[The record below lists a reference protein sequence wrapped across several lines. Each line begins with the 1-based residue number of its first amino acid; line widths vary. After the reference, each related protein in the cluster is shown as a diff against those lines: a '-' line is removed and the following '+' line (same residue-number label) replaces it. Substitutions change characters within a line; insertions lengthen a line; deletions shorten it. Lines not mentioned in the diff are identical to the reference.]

1 MIKFKC
7 TVCAQALNKPIFYY
21 IYVIACVLRKNVL
34 IDVKKCVIFKSHST
48 RCADNVKK
56 RCDLEC
62 GARVCLLKTIASSD
76 ESSLQFRIMIELQS
90 YDFDEKPKL
99 SIALW
104 SHADTKINVTEN
116 WIRTVLFRV
125 NARQAHLGFMVRFH
139 YDTVSMQGIITNA
152 CFFDLLTVDRDSK
165 VGR

>member
-1 MIKFKC
+1 MYSLCTGIKQAFILLYIRHRVCIKEKCINRRQKVRDPFKG
-7 TVCAQALNKPIFYY
+7 
-21 IYVIACVLRKNVL
+21 
-34 IDVKKCVIFKSHST
+34 HST

-90 YDFDEKPKL
+90 FDFDEKPKL
-99 SIALW
+99 SIAVR
-104 SHADTKINVTEN
+104 SHAESKINVTEN
-116 WIRTVLFRV
+116 WICTVLFRV
-125 NARQAHLGFMVRFH
+125 NTRQEHYSFMVRFH

-152 CFFDLLTVDRDSK
+152 CFFDLTVLI
-165 VGR
+165 G